1 MEQNEGQATPVHPN
15 PEAHEADRREARL
28 VKAFADYL
36 DSREHDC
43 IRHRILP
50 PGETCALFTDLYAKG
65 LSLLVE
71 AKGSAT
77 RENIRMAIGQLADYS
92 RFVSSKMRAI
102 LLPSRPKDDLL
113 DLAQNQKCAVIWP
126 VGDGFASTNPEA
138 LP

>member
-1 MEQNEGQATPVHPN
+1 
-15 PEAHEADRREARL
+15 
-28 VKAFADYL
+28 
-36 DSREHDC
+36 
-43 IRHRILP
+43 
-50 PGETCALFTDLYAKG
+50 
-65 LSLLVE
+65 
-71 AKGSAT
+71 
-77 RENIRMAIGQLADYS
+77 MAIGQLADYS